1 MRTLIAERLNTV
13 PVGLGNSRTTIDMDG
28 NESDAWGIEQENA
41 ELPRDDGEE
50 DKGNISGGDGG
61 NEDDTTTKATSTIPT
76 PPTKPQPS
84 QPDLKRGGSS
94 KPDAK
99 PAKKSKVETFADLA
113 EEEERTKQREL
124 DAQAAKATEGAA
136 KAQAQVA
143 KIELEKMKL
152 EMKAALKREKRQYK
166 AEKLRMAMEFRGHG
180 NLSNS
185 LYAHHGHGQNMV
197 PQTPFMNMG
206 GQSSATHQYSQ
217 QSSPSPFTSQ
227 SNLPGLNTTEPEN
240 FSAFGNSS
248 YDESSSSST
257 PYVPGL
263 PPYNV
268 D

>member
-1 MRTLIAERLNTV
+1 MRTLIAERPNTV
-13 PVGLGNSRTTIDMDG
+13 PVGLGNSRTTIDMDR

-50 DKGNISGGDGG
+50 DEGNISGGDGG
-61 NEDDTTTKATSTIPT
+61 NEDDTTTKAMSTIPT

-124 DAQAAKATEGAA
+124 DARVAKATEGAA

-152 EMKAALKREKRQYK
+152 EMKAALKREKWQYK
-166 AEKLRMAMEFRGHG
+166 AEKLRMAMEFQGHG
-180 NLSNS
+180 NLSNG

-197 PQTPFMNMG
+197 LQTPFMNTG

-227 SNLPGLNTTEPEN
+227 SNLPGLNMTEPEN